1 MIDAPLPIEFER
13 SHHRMREASL
23 VPLINVVFL
32 LLIFF
37 LVAGRIE
44 KVDPVPVDVPVADS
58 GKLVE
63 TGEITILLSTH
74 EVIVLNDQLVT
85 LQEVQPMLAGLLR
98 SNPNRVITLKAEA
111 RLPATRLLEL
121 MEEIKAAGGKNV
133 SLATQSF

>member
-1 MIDAPLPIEFER
+1 MIDTQLPVEFSR
-13 SHHRMREASL
+13 SHRRMREASL

-44 KVDPVPVDVPVADS
+44 KLDVVPVDVPVADS

-63 TGEITILLSTH
+63 TGPITILLGTH
-74 EVIVLNDQLVT
+74 DVIVINDKLVALEQVRPT
-85 LQEVQPMLAGLLR
+85 LAALLKEA
-98 SNPNRVITLKAEA
+98 PARVITLKAEA
-111 RLPATRLLEL
+111 RLPASDLLKL
-121 MEEIKAAGGKNV
+121 MEQIKAGGGKNV